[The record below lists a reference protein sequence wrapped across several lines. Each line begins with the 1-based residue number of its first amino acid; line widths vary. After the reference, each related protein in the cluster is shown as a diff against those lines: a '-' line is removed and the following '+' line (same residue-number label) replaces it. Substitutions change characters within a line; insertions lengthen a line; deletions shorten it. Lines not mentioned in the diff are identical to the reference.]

1 MKTIKIEDAL
11 KLEKTIFI
19 DVRTEKEYLDDHIL
33 NAYNMPLFSNDEYC
47 EVGTIYKQE
56 GKHEAIDRGF
66 DFVSPKLKDM
76 YNIAK
81 ELSSKYEHIVVYCA
95 RGGMRSGSVSNL
107 LTSIGIDLYKLE
119 GGYKSYRNYVLD
131 YLSNI
136 MSKKQFIVLHGL
148 TGVGKTELLIELNK
162 NNMDMIDLEYMAR
175 NTGSVFGFITYNEKP
190 PTQKTFESRIF
201 ESLFFSKSD
210 YLFIE
215 SESKRVGHVLVP
227 NDIYEGIIRDG
238 YHILIECDIKDR
250 VKRLCKDYIYDRDE
264 ENILSLR
271 QCISTFRKRLGN
283 QTVDEYLKLLDDEK
297 YEELVEKFLVNYYDP
312 LYMHSVDQYK
322 YNDII
327 KFEDIKDTTEK
338 LISFH
343 KTVEKGVKQC

>member
-11 KLEKTIFI
+11 KLENTIFI

-33 NAYNMPLFSNDEYC
+33 NAYNMPLFNNDEYC
-47 EVGTIYKQE
+47 EIGTIYKQE
-56 GKHEAIDRGF
+56 GKCEAIDKGF

-76 YNIAK
+76 YQIAK
-81 ELSSKYEHIVVYCA
+81 ELSSKYDHIVIYCA
-95 RGGMRSGSVSNL
+95 RGGMRSGSVANL
-107 LTSIGIDLYKLE
+107 LSSIGIDLYKLE

-136 MSKKQFIVLHGL
+136 MDKKQFIVLHGL
-148 TGVGKTELLIELNK
+148 TGVGKTELLLELNK
-162 NNMDMIDLEYMAR
+162 NNIDIVDLEYMAR
-175 NTGSVFGFITYNEKP
+175 NTGSVFGFITYDEKP
-190 PTQKTFESRIF
+190 PTQKTFESRIL

-227 NDIYEGIIRDG
+227 NDIYEAIVRDG

-250 VKRLCKDYIYDRDE
+250 VKRLCKDYIYNRNE
-264 ENILSLR
+264 ENIQALR
-271 QCISTFRKRLGN
+271 QCINTFRKRLGN
-283 QTVDEYLKLLDDEK
+283 KTVDEYLELLENEK
-297 YEELVEKFLVNYYDP
+297 YEELVEKFLVFYYDP
-312 LYMHSVDQYK
+312 LYMHSVNQYK
-322 YNDII
+322 YNDIM
-327 KFEDIKDTTEK
+327 KFEDINDITEK

-343 KTVEKGVKQC
+343 KTAEEGVKQC